1 MNKLSL
7 VEKTRYAR
15 MHNET
20 VPLKGHVKLILED
33 VRDGSQKV
41 EEGHNLITNAV
52 ASVLEDNWCGLANF
66 ASASIFPLKNLYGGC
81 MMFQD
86 PITPSAGNYNPP
98 SELTNP
104 LVAHAGNIA
113 PESDWTGK
121 KRGTPVPSEYLEDDT
136 SIKQVW
142 LWDNTQ
148 GNAPQIST
156 VCLCP
161 QNMGNYGLTP
171 TQARQYTS
179 RYTIQST
186 LPRITSYSR
195 ALCMQNPLSI
205 DADGKTGKAIYL
217 SGTTFEEITV
227 RHDWLAFGIMRNATA
242 WQEVSSRTAT
252 VRTAQDK
259 TNIFEDEDY
268 YYVYTITG
276 ADDIRIDRVSKTDMT
291 VTQMDM
297 VDIGGVSL
305 YTGEYYNQP
314 MQRMTALFGYDGRY
328 LYLPNSAGNGF
339 VAINPHDSTDKLVID
354 GTVNLYLNR
363 ADIGWNNVC
372 KHNALVISEGLIF
385 GDYYIINGASV
396 YAKTP
401 TLSPLQDADGRKRGS
416 LYRHGASAYAVSN
429 SNQNYNFYHGVLLVP
444 FFLSTIYPLESPVH
458 KTTSQTMRLEYTI
471 EENT

>member
-7 VEKTRYAR
+7 VEKVQDAR

-33 VRDGSQKV
+33 IRDGSQKV
-41 EEGHNLITNAV
+41 EEGHNLITDAV
-52 ASVLEDNWCGLANF
+52 ASVLADNWGGLANF
-66 ASASIFPLKNLYGGC
+66 AGLFPLKSLYGGC
-81 MMFQD
+81 MLFQD
-86 PITPSAGNYNPP
+86 PITPSAGNFNPP
-98 SELTNP
+98 SELANP

-136 SIKQVW
+136 SIRQVW

-161 QNMGNYGLTP
+161 QNMGNFGLTP

-179 RYTIQST
+179 RYSISSV
-186 LPRITSYSR
+186 LPVLTAYNRE
-195 ALCMQNPLSI
+195 LCMQNPFSI
-205 DADGKTGKAIYL
+205 SEDGKTGKAIYL
-217 SGTTFEEITV
+217 NGTTFEEITV
-227 RHDWLAFGIMRNATA
+227 RHDWLAFGFMRDNNT

-252 VRTAQDK
+252 VRTAQNK
-259 TNIFEDEDY
+259 TNIFEDENY

-276 ADDIRIDRVSKTDMT
+276 TDDIQIDRVSKTDMT

-305 YTGEYYNQP
+305 YTGDYYLQP
-314 MQRMTALFGYDGRY
+314 RQRLTAMFAYDGHY

-339 VAINPHDSTDKLVID
+339 VAINPNDSTDKMVLD
-354 GTVNLYLNR
+354 GTVNLKLNTSE
-363 ADIGWNNVC
+363 IGENNVC
-372 KHNALVISEGLIF
+372 KHNALVISEGLVF
-385 GDYYIINGASV
+385 GDYYIINGGSV

-401 TLSPLQDADGRKRGS
+401 TLSPLQDADGRKRGN
-416 LYRHGASAYAVSN
+416 LYRHGASVYGLSN
-429 SNQNYNFYHGVLLVP
+429 RDQYSYNMYQGPLLVP

-471 EENT
+471 EENS

>member
-7 VEKTRYAR
+7 VEKARYAR

-20 VPLKGHVKLILED
+20 VPLKGHVKLIIED
-33 VRDGSQKV
+33 VRDGSQKI

-66 ASASIFPLKNLYGGC
+66 SSASIFPLKNLYGGC
-81 MMFQD
+81 MLFQNA
-86 PITPSAGNYNPP
+86 ITPTAGNFNPP

-161 QNMGNYGLTP
+161 QNMGNFGLTP

-179 RYTIQST
+179 RYAISST

-195 ALCMQNPLSI
+195 DLCMQNPFSI
-205 DADGKTGKAIYL
+205 DDDGKTGKAIYL

-227 RHDWLAFGIMRNATA
+227 RHDWLAFGVMRNAIT

-276 ADDIRIDRVSKTDMT
+276 ADDLQIDRVSKTDMT
-291 VTQMDM
+291 VTQMDL
-297 VDIGGVSL
+297 VDIGGISL
-305 YTGEYYNQP
+305 YTSDYANQP
-314 MQRMTALFGYDGRY
+314 MQRMTAMFGYDGRF

-339 VAINPHDSTDKLVID
+339 IAINPNDSTDKMVLD
-354 GTVNLYLNR
+354 GTVNLYLNY
-363 ADIGWNNVC
+363 ADISGNNVH
-372 KHNALVISEGLIF
+372 KHNALVISEGLVF

-396 YAKTP
+396 YPKAYTQ
-401 TLSPLQDADGRKRGS
+401 SPVSDGDGRKRGS
-416 LYRHGASAYAVSN
+416 LYRHGASVYGVNN
-429 SNQNYNFYHGVLLVP
+429 SNQNYDMHHGVLLVP

-471 EENT
+471 EEQT

>member
-7 VEKTRYAR
+7 KEKIQDAK

-66 ASASIFPLKNLYGGC
+66 ASILPLKNQYGGC
-81 MMFQD
+81 MLFQNS
-86 PITPSAGNYNPP
+86 ITPTAGNYNPP

-161 QNMGNYGLTP
+161 QNLGNYGLTP
-171 TQARQYTS
+171 TQERQYTS

-195 ALCMQNPLSI
+195 NLCMQNPFSI
-205 DADGKTGKAIYL
+205 DDDGKTGKAIYL

-227 RHDWLAFGIMRNATA
+227 RHDWLAFGIMRNATT

-252 VRTAQDK
+252 VRTAQNN
-259 TNIFEDEDY
+259 TNIFEDDDY

-276 ADDIRIDRVSKTDMT
+276 ADDIQIDRVSKTNMT

-297 VDIGGVSL
+297 VDIGGISL
-305 YTGEYYNQP
+305 YTGDYYSQP

-339 VAINPHDSTDKLVID
+339 IAINPNDSTDKMVLD

-363 ADIGWNNVC
+363 ADIGWYNVC

-401 TLSPLQDADGRKRGS
+401 TLSPLQDGDGRKRGS

-429 SNQNYNFYHGVLLVP
+429 SNQTYAMYHGVLLVP

-471 EENT
+471 EEQTS

>member
-7 VEKTRYAR
+7 VEKARYAR

-41 EEGHNLITNAV
+41 EEGHNLITDAV

-66 ASASIFPLKNLYGGC
+66 ASIFPLKNLYGGC
-81 MMFQD
+81 MLFQNS
-86 PITPSAGNYNPP
+86 ITPTAGNFNPP

-121 KRGTPVPSEYLEDDT
+121 KRGTPVPSEYLEDET

-161 QNMGNYGLTP
+161 QNMGNFGLTP

-179 RYTIQST
+179 RYTISST
-186 LPRITSYSR
+186 VPRITSYSR
-195 ALCMQNPLSI
+195 NLCMQNPFSI
-205 DADGKTGKAIYL
+205 DDDGKTGKAIYL

-227 RHDWLAFGIMRNATA
+227 RHDWLAFGTMRDSIT

-252 VRTAQDK
+252 VRTAQNK

-276 ADDIRIDRVSKTDMT
+276 ADDIQIDRVSKTDMT

-297 VDIGGVSL
+297 ADIGGVSL
-305 YTGEYYNQP
+305 YTGDFALQP

-339 VAINPHDSTDKLVID
+339 VAINPNDSTDKMVLD
-354 GTVNLYLNR
+354 GTVNLYLNYT
-363 ADIGWNNVC
+363 DISSNNVM
-372 KHNALVISEGLIF
+372 KHNALVISEGLVF

-396 YAKTP
+396 YPKAYTQ
-401 TLSPLQDADGRKRGS
+401 SPVSDGDGRKRGS
-416 LYRHGASAYAVSN
+416 LYRHGASVYGLSN
-429 SNQNYNFYHGVLLVP
+429 STENYAMNQGVLLVP
-444 FFLSTIYPLESPVH
+444 LFLSSIYPLESPVH

-471 EENT
+471 EEQTS

>member
-7 VEKTRYAR
+7 VEKVQDAR

-20 VPLKGHVKLILED
+20 VPLKGHVKLIIED
-33 VRDGSQKV
+33 VRDGSQKI
-41 EEGHNLITNAV
+41 EEGHNLITDAV
-52 ASVLEDNWCGLANF
+52 ASVLEDNWCGLPNF
-66 ASASIFPLKNLYGGC
+66 ASDSIFPLKNQYGGC
-81 MMFQD
+81 MLFQN
-86 PITPSAGNYNPP
+86 PITPTAGNYNPP
-98 SELTNP
+98 SELANP

-161 QNMGNYGLTP
+161 QNMGNFGLTP

-179 RYTIQST
+179 RYTISST
-186 LPRITSYSR
+186 VPRITSYSR
-195 ALCMQNPLSI
+195 ALCMQNPFSI
-205 DADGKTGKAIYL
+205 DDDGKTGKAIYL

-227 RHDWLAFGIMRNATA
+227 RHDWLAFGIMRNATT

-252 VRTAQDK
+252 VRTAQNK

-276 ADDIRIDRVSKTDMT
+276 ADDIQIDRVSKTDMT

-297 VDIGGVSL
+297 VDIGGISL
-305 YTGEYYNQP
+305 YTGDYYSQP

-339 VAINPHDSTDKLVID
+339 IAINPNDSTDKMVLD

-363 ADIGWNNVC
+363 ADIGWDNVC
-372 KHNALVISEGLIF
+372 KHNALVISEGLVF

-401 TLSPLQDADGRKRGS
+401 TLSPLQDEDGRKRGS
-416 LYRHGASAYAVSN
+416 LYRHGASVYGISN
-429 SNQNYNFYHGVLLVP
+429 TNQNYEMHHGVLLVP

-471 EENT
+471 EEQT

>member
-1 MNKLSL
+1 
-7 VEKTRYAR
+7 

-20 VPLKGHVKLILED
+20 VPLKGHVKLIIED

-66 ASASIFPLKNLYGGC
+66 TSASIFPLKNLYGGC
-81 MMFQD
+81 MLFQNA
-86 PITPSAGNYNPP
+86 ITPSAGNYNPP

-195 ALCMQNPLSI
+195 ALCMQNPFSI
-205 DADGKTGKAIYL
+205 DDDGKTGKAIYL

-339 VAINPHDSTDKLVID
+339 VAINPNDSTDKLVID

-363 ADIGWNNVC
+363 ADIGWDNVC

-444 FFLSTIYPLESPVH
+444 FFLSTIYPLESPAH

>member
-7 VEKTRYAR
+7 VEKAQYAR

-41 EEGHNLITNAV
+41 EEGHNLITDAV
-52 ASVLEDNWCGLANF
+52 ASVLEDNWCGLSNF
-66 ASASIFPLKNLYGGC
+66 ASIFPLKNLHGGC
-81 MMFQD
+81 MMFQN
-86 PITPSAGNYNPP
+86 PITPTAGNFNPP

-171 TQARQYTS
+171 TQERQYTS
-179 RYTIQST
+179 RYTISST
-186 LPRITSYSR
+186 VPRITSYSR
-195 ALCMQNPLSI
+195 ALCMQNPFSI

-227 RHDWLAFGIMRNATA
+227 RHDWLAFGIMRNATT

-252 VRTAQDK
+252 VRTAQNK
-259 TNIFEDEDY
+259 TNIFEDDDY

-276 ADDIRIDRVSKTDMT
+276 ADDIQIDRVSKTDMT

-305 YTGEYYNQP
+305 YTGDYALQP
-314 MQRMTALFGYDGRY
+314 RQRMTAMFGYDGRY

-339 VAINPHDSTDKLVID
+339 VAINPNDSTDKMVLD
-354 GTVNLYLNR
+354 GTVNLYLNYT
-363 ADIGWNNVC
+363 DISSNNVM
-372 KHNALVISEGLIF
+372 KHNALVISEGLVF

-396 YAKTP
+396 YPKTA
-401 TLSPLQDADGRKRGS
+401 TLSPLTDGDGRKRGS
-416 LYRHGASAYAVSN
+416 LYRHGASVYGLSN
-429 SNQNYNFYHGVLLVP
+429 STENYAMNQGVLLVP
-444 FFLSTIYPLESPVH
+444 FFLSSIYPLESPVH

-471 EENT
+471 EEQTS

>member
-7 VEKTRYAR
+7 VEKARYAR

-33 VRDGSQKV
+33 VRDGSKKI
-41 EEGHNLITNAV
+41 EEGHNLITDAV
-52 ASVLEDNWCGLANF
+52 ASVLEDNWCGLSNF
-66 ASASIFPLKNLYGGC
+66 ASIFPLKNLHGGC

-86 PITPSAGNYNPP
+86 PITPSAGNFNPP

-161 QNMGNYGLTP
+161 QNIGNFGLTP

-179 RYTIQST
+179 RYSISSAI
-186 LPRITSYSR
+186 PRITSYSR
-195 ALCMQNPLSI
+195 ALCMQNPFSI
-205 DADGKTGKAIYL
+205 DDDGKTGKAIYL

-227 RHDWLAFGIMRNATA
+227 RHDWIAFGIMRDATT

-252 VRTAQDK
+252 VRTAQNK
-259 TNIFEDEDY
+259 TNIFEDDDY

-276 ADDIRIDRVSKTDMT
+276 ADDIQIDRVSKTDMT

-297 VDIGGVSL
+297 VDIGGISL
-305 YTGEYYNQP
+305 YTGDFANQP
-314 MQRMTALFGYDGRY
+314 MQRMTAMFGYDGRY

-339 VAINPHDSTDKLVID
+339 VAINPNDSTDKMVLD
-354 GTVNLYLNR
+354 GTVNLYLNYTNIS
-363 ADIGWNNVC
+363 DNNVN
-372 KHNALVISEGLIF
+372 KHNALVISEGLVF

-396 YAKTP
+396 YPKTA
-401 TLSPLQDADGRKRGS
+401 TLSPVNDGDGRKRGS
-416 LYRHGASAYAVSN
+416 LYRHGASVYGINN
-429 SNQNYNFYHGVLLVP
+429 SNQNYEMHQGPILIP
-444 FFLSTIYPLESPVH
+444 FFLSSIYPLESPVH

-471 EENT
+471 EEQTS

>member
-7 VEKTRYAR
+7 VEKIRDAR

-20 VPLKGHVKLILED
+20 VPLKGHVKLIIED
-33 VRDGSQKV
+33 VRDGSQKI
-41 EEGHNLITNAV
+41 EEGHNIITNAV

-66 ASASIFPLKNLYGGC
+66 ASIFPLKNFYGGC
-81 MMFQD
+81 MLFQN

-161 QNMGNYGLTP
+161 QNMGNFGLTP

-179 RYTIQST
+179 RYTISST
-186 LPRITSYSR
+186 VPRITSYSR
-195 ALCMQNPLSI
+195 ALCMQNPFSI
-205 DADGKTGKAIYL
+205 DDDGKTGKAIYL

-227 RHDWLAFGIMRNATA
+227 RHDWLAFGIMRNSTT

-252 VRTAQDK
+252 VRTAQNK
-259 TNIFEDEDY
+259 TNIFEDDDY

-297 VDIGGVSL
+297 ADIGGVSL
-305 YTGEYYNQP
+305 YTGDFANQP
-314 MQRMTALFGYDGRY
+314 MQRMTAMFGYDGRY

-339 VAINPHDSTDKLVID
+339 VAINPNDSTDKMVLD
-354 GTVNLYLNR
+354 GTVNLYLNY
-363 ADIGWNNVC
+363 ADISDNNVH
-372 KHNALVISEGLIF
+372 KHNALVISEGLVF
-385 GDYYIINGASV
+385 GDYYIINGSSV
-396 YAKTP
+396 YPKTY
-401 TLSPLQDADGRKRGS
+401 TQSPVADGDGRKRGS
-416 LYRHGASAYAVSN
+416 LYRHGASVYGINN
-429 SNQNYNFYHGVLLVP
+429 SNQNYDMHHGVLLVP